1 MTKATDLQDAINF
14 ATTLVQE
21 EGEASAL
28 TYALAILNEL
38 MDKRYVVWNTYTRDE
53 LEKQVGHK
61 LTSNQIMQIQSKM
74 FDYDP
79 TETMNI

>member
-61 LTSNQIMQIQSKM
+61 LTSNQIMQIQNKM

>member
-1 MTKATDLQDAINF
+1 MQDAITF
-14 ATTLVQE
+14 AKEIVQT

-61 LTSNQIMQIQSKM
+61 LTGYQIMQIQSKM

-79 TETMNI
+79 IETMNI

>member
-1 MTKATDLQDAINF
+1 MQDAITF
-14 ATTLVQE
+14 ARTLVQTK
-21 EGEASAL
+21 GEASAL

-38 MDKRYVVWNTYTRDE
+38 MNKDYVIWNTYTKDE
-53 LEKQVGHK
+53 LEKQVGRR
-61 LTSNQIMQIQSKM
+61 LTHNQIMQIQSKM